1 MRKARTWVGI
11 ATGVLAFTLIAA
23 ACSSNNDNSGSSG
36 SSGASGGDL
45 TGSLNI
51 SGSSTVEPISSLVAE
66 NFQSANT
73 GVNAAV
79 DGPGTTDGFVTFCQ
93 GQTDINDAS
102 RVISDDEKKACSDG
116 GVHYVE
122 LAIGRDA
129 LTVVGNPGQPRRL
142 PLLGGPL
149 RVVQHGGQGLH
160 ELVRRE
166 RARQGARREG

>member
-1 MRKARTWVGI
+1 MGI
-11 ATGVLAFTLIAA
+11 VTGVLAFSLVAA
-23 ACSSNNDNSGSSG
+23 ACGNNNDNSGSSG

-116 GVHYVE
+116 GVNYVE

-129 LTVVGNPGQPRRL
+129 LTVVGNPANPVDCL
-142 PLLGGPL
+142 STGGSL
-149 RVVQHGGQGLH
+149 RAVQHRSEGLH
-160 ELVRRE
+160 ELVTTPTRSTRSSE
-166 RARQGARREG
+166 ARATSRTCR